1 LSWTADDARCSACG
15 VGYPVH
21 AEIPILVAPGSDAR
35 DLWEEAES
43 ALSAALRDDPH
54 LEGALLGASL
64 HQLAPADAFLRAL
77 VLEERGEAD
86 GAVATAFRRLYT
98 PAALAC
104 QEEQLA
110 TMSQLV
116 GSEDGLVIDVATGRG
131 MLLDRLRPEGAVATD
146 ISPRVLRRAR
156 GRGFAAVACDAE
168 RLPFADA
175 SIATVTT
182 YLGLGNVARPVS
194 VLRELRRVA
203 ARLVVGHVVYE
214 RGTANDAAVTELGL
228 TRVAYRDV
236 LLDELSAAGWGAWV
250 VADHRGR
257 ADPTPKG
264 VLLAGA
270 VVDALPVEPVD
281 AAWLVIEAR

>member
-1 LSWTADDARCSACG
+1 
-15 VGYPVH
+15 VGYPVFE
-21 AEIPILVAPGSDAR
+21 AIPVLVAPGSEAR
-35 DLWEEAES
+35 DLWEEAEG
-43 ALSAALRDDPH
+43 ALSAALRDDPE
-54 LEGALLGASL
+54 LERALLGASPES
-64 HQLAPADAFLRAL
+64 LAPADAFLRAL

-98 PAALAC
+98 PTALAC
-104 QEEQLA
+104 QEEQLD
-110 TMSQLV
+110 TISRIV

-131 MLLDRLRPEGAVATD
+131 MLLERLSPAKVVATD
-146 ISPRVLRRAR
+146 ISPRVLHRAR
-156 GRGFAAVACDAE
+156 DRGYAAVACDAE

-182 YLGLGNVARPVS
+182 FLGLGNVGRPVS

-203 ARLVVGHVVYE
+203 ARLVLGHVVYE

-228 TRVAYRDV
+228 ARVAHRDV
-236 LLDELSAAGWGAWV
+236 LLDELSAAGWDARL
-250 VADHRGR
+250 VADHRGQ
-257 ADPTPKG
+257 AVPTPKG

-281 AAWLVIEAR
+281 AAWLVLEAH